1 MYNPK
6 LIVLPIK
13 KSFKPSLVNM
23 SYPFNNKGSPKVTP
37 RSVDKNCAQVV
48 GKKMVV
54 TSETDATVV
63 SPSKIKAQKV
73 AERRLVM
80 VQSYEI

>member
-13 KSFKPSLVNM
+13 KFPKPALVNQ
-23 SYPFNNKGSPKVTP
+23 SYPFNSKGSPKSGSRTI
-37 RSVDKNCAQVV
+37 RKNCAHVV
-48 GKKMVV
+48 GKKIFI
-54 TSETDATVV
+54 SNDAEAAQM

-80 VQSYEI
+80 VQSYES